1 MLVKSQLFDFMT
13 TFHFTRVPG
22 GATVLRGSPLLVFSV
37 SGGGKDGGNLA
48 HGSVRGRMFGR
59 FLQLK
64 LVKKQ

>member
-1 MLVKSQLFDFMT
+1 M
-13 TFHFTRVPG
+13 
-22 GATVLRGSPLLVFSV
+22 LRGSPLLVFSV

-64 LVKKQ
+64 LVKSNENLTPHHSKNSLFWYVLV